1 MHSLR
6 TMIAERRDSAAVALR
21 AAIVTAFGALLCA
34 CQTDQAQIAAAPDV
48 PYDYRMRHPITIT
61 EAPHTLQ
68 FFIGSNRSAL
78 TAAQRAELLAFAETW
93 KAEATGGVLIDLP
106 TGTVNE
112 QSAAGSLREIQSIL
126 AATGVPPNAMMVRT
140 YPASKYAMATVKITY
155 PKLTA
160 QAGPCGIWP
169 EDIGPGF
176 NRDYFE
182 NQPSWNFGCTTQR
195 NLAAM
200 VANPSDL
207 VQPQPETQPYTMRRT
222 DVMQKYRQG
231 QSTATTYPNTNA
243 GKITD
248 FGQ

>member
-1 MHSLR
+1 MHTLR
-6 TMIAERRDSAAVALR
+6 TMIAGRRRSTALALR
-21 AAIVTAFGALLCA
+21 AAIVTGLGVLVCA
-34 CQTDQAQIAAAPDV
+34 CQTDQGQIAAAPNV
-48 PYDYRMRHPITIT
+48 PYDYRMRHPITLT
-61 EAPHTLQ
+61 EAEHTLQ
-68 FFIGSNRSAL
+68 LFIGSNRSAL
-78 TAAQRAELLAFAETW
+78 TAAQRAELLAFAQTW

-106 TGTVNE
+106 TGTANE
-112 QSAAGSLREIQSIL
+112 QSAGGSLREIQSIL

-155 PKLTA
+155 PKITA

-182 NQPSWNFGCTTQR
+182 NQPSWNFGCATQR

-207 VQPQPETQPYTMRRT
+207 VQPQPETQAYTMRRT